1 MALARGRQFLAIPGP
16 TNVPLRILQA
26 LDRPPMD
33 FTTPEFAAVAEE
45 VQMGLRRVFKTE
57 NDIFVWAS
65 TGHGAWEAA
74 IANFYSAGD
83 KVLICETGAF
93 SEWWKEMA
101 GLFGLEAEYLP
112 GDWKE
117 GIDPARLEER
127 LKADKAHEIKGIG
140 VVHNETSTGLCNDLA
155 AIRKAIDAAGHPAL
169 LMVDTISSL
178 GSMDF
183 RMDEWGCDVVV
194 GGSQKG
200 LMQHT
205 GLGLLGVSP
214 KALKFA
220 ETATAPRRY
229 WDVRRSLQA
238 PFHMRNPGTAPA
250 HFFYGLKEAIA
261 FLEEETLDAVF
272 ARHARLAEATRRA
285 VAEWAKGGAIDFYVR
300 NAARRSN
307 SVTAVE
313 MKDGRSSDTFRFA
326 VRDDFNVLLGG
337 GLLQLGGKVFRIG
350 HLGDLNE
357 PMVWGVLA
365 AIEATLKRQGIPHGA
380 GMDAAIAYL
389 AETRR
394 G

>member
-1 MALARGRQFLAIPGP
+1 MAPIRGRQFLAIPGP

-33 FTTPEFAAVAEE
+33 FTAPDFAALAEE
-45 VQMGLRRVFKTE
+45 VQYGLRRVFKTE
-57 NDIFVWAS
+57 HDIFIWAS

-74 IANFYSAGD
+74 IANFYSPGE

-101 GLFGLEAEYLP
+101 GLFGLDAEYLE
-112 GDWKE
+112 GDWRQ
-117 GIDPARLEER
+117 GIDPAKLEER
-127 LKADKAHEIKGIG
+127 LRADTNHEIQGVG

-178 GSMDF
+178 ASMDF

-214 KALKFA
+214 KALARA
-220 ETATAPRRY
+220 ETATSPRRY
-229 WDVRRSLQA
+229 WDVRRSLQM
-238 PFHMRNPGTAPA
+238 PYHMRNPGTAPA
-250 HFFYGLKEAIA
+250 HFFYGLKEAVA

-272 ARHARLAEATRRA
+272 ARHARLAEAVRRA
-285 VAEWAKGGAIDFYVR
+285 VAEWSKGGAMEFYVQ
-300 NAARRSN
+300 NEARRSN
-307 SVTAVE
+307 SVTAVL
-313 MKDGRSSDTFRFA
+313 MTGAVDCDTLRFKA
-326 VRDDFNVLLGG
+326 RDDFNVLLGG
-337 GLLQLGGKVFRIG
+337 GLLQLAGKVLRIG

-357 PMVWGVLA
+357 PMVWAFVS
-365 AIEATLKRQGIPHGA
+365 AIEATLKRLDVPHEPGA
-380 GMDAAIAYL
+380 AAAIAYL
-389 AETRR
+389 AETS
-394 G
+394 

>member
-1 MALARGRQFLAIPGP
+1 MALQRGRQFLAIPGP

-45 VQMGLRRVFKTE
+45 VQFGLRRVFKTE
-57 NDIFVWAS
+57 NDIFIWAS

-74 IANFYSAGD
+74 IANFFSAGE

-93 SEWWKEMA
+93 SEWWLEMA
-101 GLFGLEAEYLP
+101 GLFDLDAEYLP
-112 GDWKE
+112 GDWRL
-117 GIDPARLEER
+117 GIDPAKLEER
-127 LKADKAHEIKGIG
+127 LKADVDHEIKGIG
-140 VVHNETSTGLCNDLA
+140 VVHNETSTGLVNDLA

-169 LMVDTISSL
+169 LLVDTISSL

-214 KALKFA
+214 KALA
-220 ETATAPRRY
+220 RTDGADRPRRY
-229 WDVRRSLQA
+229 WDIRRSLQA

-261 FLEEETLDAVF
+261 FLEEETLDGVF
-272 ARHARLAEATRRA
+272 ARHARLAEAVRRA
-285 VAEWAKGGAIDFYVR
+285 IAEWAKGGAIDFYVKTP
-300 NAARRSN
+300 ARRSN
-307 SVTAVE
+307 SVTGVE
-313 MKDGRSSDTFRFA
+313 MTGDAGSDAFRFA
-326 VRDDFNVLLGG
+326 CRDDFSVFLGG
-337 GLLQLGGKVFRIG
+337 GLLQLSNKVFRIG

-365 AIEATLKRQGIPHGA
+365 AIEATFKRQGVPHGP
-380 GMDAAIAYL
+380 GGVDAAIAFL
-389 AETRR
+389 AE
-394 G
+394 

>member
-1 MALARGRQFLAIPGP
+1 MSVTRGRQFLAIPGP

-45 VQMGLRRVFKTE
+45 VQLGLRRVFKTE

-65 TGHGAWEAA
+65 TGHGAWEGA
-74 IANFYSAGD
+74 IANFYSPGE
-83 KVLICETGAF
+83 KVLICETGSF

-101 GLFGLEAEYLP
+101 ELFGLEAEYLP
-112 GDWKE
+112 GDWRQ
-117 GIDPARLEER
+117 GIDPDQLEER
-127 LKADKAHEIKGIG
+127 LRADTNHEIKGIG

-178 GSMDF
+178 ASMDF

-214 KALKFA
+214 KALKRA
-220 ETATAPRRY
+220 ETATSPRRY
-229 WDVRRSLQA
+229 WDIRRSLQM
-238 PFHMRNPGTAPA
+238 PYHMRNPGTAPA
-250 HFFYGLKEAIA
+250 HFFYGLREAIN
-261 FLEEETLDAVF
+261 FLEEETLDGVF
-272 ARHARLAEATRRA
+272 ARHARLAEGVRRA
-285 VAEWAKGGAIDFYVR
+285 IAEWAKGGAIDFFVK
-300 NAARRSN
+300 NEARRSN

-313 MKDGRSSDTFRFA
+313 MTGAVDTDTFRFA
-326 VRDDFNVLLGG
+326 CRDDFNVFLGG

-357 PMVWGVLA
+357 PMVWGTLA
-365 AIEATLKRQGIPHGA
+365 AIEATFKRKGIPHGP
-380 GMDAAIAYL
+380 GGVDAAIAYL
-389 AETRR
+389 AS
-394 G
+394 

>member
-1 MALARGRQFLAIPGP
+1 MAPIRGRQFLAIPGP

-33 FTTPEFAAVAEE
+33 FTSPEFAAVAEE

-57 NDIFVWAS
+57 HDIFVWAS

-74 IANFYSAGD
+74 IANFYSAGE

-93 SEWWKEMA
+93 SEWWLEMA
-101 GLFGLEAEYLP
+101 GLFGLDAEYLK
-112 GDWKE
+112 GSWRM
-117 GIDPARLEER
+117 GIDPAQLEER
-127 LKADKAHEIKGIG
+127 LNADKNHEIKGIG

-155 AIRKAIDAAGHPAL
+155 AIRRAIDAAGHPAL

-214 KALKFA
+214 KALKRA
-220 ETATAPRRY
+220 DDADAPRRY
-229 WDVRRSLQA
+229 WDIRRSLQA
-238 PFHMRNPGTAPA
+238 PYHMRNPGTAPA

-261 FLEEETLDAVF
+261 FLEEETLDGVF
-272 ARHARLAEATRRA
+272 QRHARLAGAVRA
-285 VAEWAKGGAIDFYVR
+285 AIQEWSKGGALDFYVK
-300 NAARRSN
+300 NPNRRSN

-313 MKDGRSSDTFRFA
+313 MTDGYSSDKFRFA
-326 VRDDFNVLLGG
+326 CRDDFNVLLGG
-337 GLLQLGGKVFRIG
+337 GLLQLSDRIIRIG

-357 PMVWGVLA
+357 PMIWAVLS
-365 AIEATLKRQGIPHGA
+365 AIEATLQRQNIPHGSGA
-380 GMDAAIAYL
+380 VPAAIKYL
-389 AETRR
+389 AT
-394 G
+394 